1 MVIAFSDIQ
10 NHFYQKSIVQL
21 QQQAIING
29 YPEGDFRPDSSITRA
44 EFAAILLKAFP
55 NAKQVRSAISF
66 SDVPV
71 NHWAYNA
78 IKSAY
83 EKGFISGYPDKT
95 FQPNQK
101 LPRVQALVII
111 ASGLNYTAPSPSRGM
126 LQQYFDDAG
135 EIPEY
140 AINGVAA
147 GIFQNLVVNYPE
159 VRKLRPNASST
170 RAEVAGL
177 IAQGLK
183 IPETIAKEYIVNLD
197 FLEFPTGFLY
207 GASFSDGL
215 APIFDGQ
222 KYGYMDKNGKV
233 VISPK
238 FASSMDF
245 SEGLASARTGYKSG
259 YIDKTGNFVIP
270 ELYFYGERFSGGFAA
285 VEINDKSQYNYVSKT
300 GQLLNT
306 EAYHQP
312 KPFSENL
319 AAVGMNGKFG
329 YIDTSGKVVIPYQF
343 EDAQSFSE
351 GLALAKMGG
360 KWGYIDKTGKFV
372 IKPEYYE
379 VSSFSEGLA
388 AVKMGGKLGYIDK
401 TGKFAIPP
409 QFDAAYQFSEGLA
422 MVMNWQGDSQTAG
435 KFGAIDK
442 TGKMV
447 IKPQFQFVESFS
459 EGLAM
464 VTIPNPDNLG
474 FAYGYIDKTGK
485 YVIYPQ
491 LGSAMSFKEG
501 MALVL
506 IGGKWRTDEKVGNG
520 VLEGSKTVYLRNP
533 LK

>member
-55 NAKQVRSAISF
+55 NAKQVRSAINF

-101 LPRVQALVII
+101 LPRVQALIII
-111 ASGLNYTAPSPSRGM
+111 ASGLNYTAPSPSRAM

-140 AINGVAA
+140 AINGVSAA
-147 GIFQNLVVNYPE
+147 IFQNLVVNYPE
-159 VRKLRPNASST
+159 VKKLRPNSSST

-177 IAQGLK
+177 IAQSLK
-183 IPETIAKEYIVNLD
+183 IPETIPKQYIVNLD
-197 FLEFPTGFLY
+197 FLELPAGFS
-207 GASFSDGL
+207 GSNFSDGL

-222 KYGYMDKNGKV
+222 KYGYMDKTGKI
-233 VISPK
+233 VIPPK

-259 YIDKTGNFVIP
+259 YIDKSGSFVIP
-270 ELYFYGERFSGGFAA
+270 ESYSYAERFSEGFAA
-285 VEINDKSQYNYVSKT
+285 VEINDKFQYAYISKT
-300 GQLLNT
+300 GQLLNA

-312 KPFSENL
+312 KPFSEGL

-329 YIDTSGKVVIPYQF
+329 YIDTLGKLIIPYQF
-343 EDAQSFSE
+343 EEAQSFSE

-372 IKPEYYE
+372 IQPEYYE
-379 VSSFSEGLA
+379 VTSFSDGLA
-388 AVKMGGKLGYIDK
+388 SVRLGGKFGYIDK

-409 QFDAAYQFSEGLA
+409 QFDIAYPFSEGLA
-422 MVMNWQGDSQTAG
+422 MVAGQQGDSQTIG
-435 KFGAIDK
+435 QFGCIDK

-464 VTIPNPDNLG
+464 VAIPNPNNLG
-474 FAYGYIDKTGK
+474 FSYGYIDKTGK

-491 LGSAMSFKEG
+491 LGYATSFKEG
-501 MALVL
+501 LALVAV
-506 IGGKWRTDEKVGNG
+506 GGKWRDDERVGNG
-520 VLEGSKTVYLRNP
+520 VFEGGKMVYIRNP